1 LALAKLDL
9 PRLERVTLTDFVPAI
24 VKNIA
29 KSAGLNRTP
38 QGGPLPVRAA
48 LCDWAA
54 ECERTGLHSAHGWP
68 GSDDAGE
75 GLPPI
80 LASGL
85 RFDLCVCA
93 DVLYE
98 EDHPELV
105 AGVVRKRLRPGG
117 RFVMHASIRS
127 CAILTSF
134 LAHLQKICSEVRTM
148 PAEQL
153 DDDDE
158 IVQTPTM
165 QDASAYEGGIVVVT
179 AIRNALPDS
188 HDATSHDVA
197 TLGTCSS

>member
-1 LALAKLDL
+1 MALAKLDL
-9 PRLERVTLTDFVPAI
+9 PQLERVTLTDCVPAI

-54 ECERTGLHSAHGWP
+54 ECGRTGLHSAHGWP
-68 GSDDAGE
+68 GSNDAGE
-75 GLPPI
+75 GSPPI

-117 RFVMHASIRS
+117 RFLLHASIRN

-148 PAEQL
+148 PAGQL
-153 DDDDE
+153 DDED

-165 QDASAYEGGIVVVT
+165 QDASAYEGGIVIVT
-179 AIRNALPDS
+179 AIRGSLPDS
-188 HDATSHDVA
+188 SDA
-197 TLGTCSS
+197 TLGPCSS

>member
-1 LALAKLDL
+1 M
-9 PRLERVTLTDFVPAI
+9 EHVTLTDCVPAI

-54 ECERTGLHSAHGWP
+54 ECERTGLHSAHGWS

-117 RFVMHASIRS
+117 RFLMHASIRN

-153 DDDDE
+153 ADD

-165 QDASAYEGGIVVVT
+165 QDASAYEGGIVIVT
-179 AIRNALPDS
+179 AIRNSLPDS
-188 HDATSHDVA
+188 HDATLV
-197 TLGTCSS
+197 TCSS

>member
-1 LALAKLDL
+1 MALAKLDL
-9 PRLERVTLTDFVPAI
+9 PQLERVTLTDCVPAI

-54 ECERTGLHSAHGWP
+54 ECGRTGLHSAHGWP
-68 GSDDAGE
+68 GSNDAGE

-105 AGVVRKRLRPGG
+105 VGVVRKRLRPGG
-117 RFVMHASIRS
+117 RFLLHASIRN

-148 PAEQL
+148 PAGQL
-153 DDDDE
+153 DDED

-165 QDASAYEGGIVVVT
+165 QDASAYEGGIVIVT
-179 AIRNALPDS
+179 AIRGSLPDS
-188 HDATSHDVA
+188 SDA
-197 TLGTCSS
+197 TLGPCSS

>member
-1 LALAKLDL
+1 MALAKLDL
-9 PRLERVTLTDFVPAI
+9 PQLERVTLTDCVPAI

-54 ECERTGLHSAHGWP
+54 ECGRTGLHSAHGWP

-105 AGVVRKRLRPGG
+105 FGVVRKRLRPGG
-117 RFVMHASIRS
+117 RFLLHASIRN

-148 PAEQL
+148 PAGQL
-153 DDDDE
+153 DDED

-165 QDASAYEGGIVVVT
+165 QDASAYEGGIVIVT
-179 AIRNALPDS
+179 AIRGSLPDS
-188 HDATSHDVA
+188 SDA
-197 TLGTCSS
+197 TLGPCSS

>member
-1 LALAKLDL
+1 MALAKLDL
-9 PRLERVTLTDFVPAI
+9 PRLERVTLTDCVPAI

-54 ECERTGLHSAHGWP
+54 ECGRTGLHSAHGWP
-68 GSDDAGE
+68 GSNDAGE
-75 GLPPI
+75 GAPPI

-117 RFVMHASIRS
+117 RFLLHASIRN

-148 PAEQL
+148 PAGQL
-153 DDDDE
+153 DDED

-165 QDASAYEGGIVVVT
+165 QDASAYEGGIVIVT
-179 AIRNALPDS
+179 AIRGSLPDS
-188 HDATSHDVA
+188 SDA
-197 TLGTCSS
+197 TLGPCSS

>member
-1 LALAKLDL
+1 MALAKLDL
-9 PRLERVTLTDFVPAI
+9 PQLERVTLTDCVPAI

-54 ECERTGLHSAHGWP
+54 ECGRTGLHSAHGWP

-117 RFVMHASIRS
+117 RFLLHASIRN

-148 PAEQL
+148 PAGQL
-153 DDDDE
+153 DDED

-165 QDASAYEGGIVVVT
+165 QDASAYEGGIVIVT
-179 AIRNALPDS
+179 AIRNSLPDS
-188 HDATSHDVA
+188 PGA
-197 TLGTCSS
+197 TLGPCSS

>member
-1 LALAKLDL
+1 M
-9 PRLERVTLTDFVPAI
+9 TLTDCVPAI

-54 ECERTGLHSAHGWP
+54 ECGRTGLHSAHGWP
-68 GSDDAGE
+68 GSNDAGE

-117 RFVMHASIRS
+117 RFLLHASIRN

-148 PAEQL
+148 PAGQL
-153 DDDDE
+153 DDED

-165 QDASAYEGGIVVVT
+165 QDASAYEGGIVIVT
-179 AIRNALPDS
+179 AIRGSLPDS
-188 HDATSHDVA
+188 SDA
-197 TLGTCSS
+197 TLGPCSS

>member
-1 LALAKLDL
+1 MALAKLDL
-9 PRLERVTLTDFVPAI
+9 PQLERVTLTDCVPAI

-54 ECERTGLHSAHGWP
+54 ECGRTGLHSAHGWP

-117 RFVMHASIRS
+117 RFLLHASIRN

-148 PAEQL
+148 PAGQL
-153 DDDDE
+153 DDED

-165 QDASAYEGGIVVVT
+165 QDASAYEGGIVIVT
-179 AIRNALPDS
+179 AIRGSLPDS
-188 HDATSHDVA
+188 SDA
-197 TLGTCSS
+197 TLGPCSS

>member
-1 LALAKLDL
+1 MALAKLDL
-9 PRLERVTLTDFVPAI
+9 PQLERVTLTDCVPAI

-117 RFVMHASIRS
+117 RFLLHASIRN

-148 PAEQL
+148 PAGQL
-153 DDDDE
+153 DDED

-165 QDASAYEGGIVVVT
+165 QDASAYEGGIVIVT
-179 AIRNALPDS
+179 AIRGSLPDS
-188 HDATSHDVA
+188 SDA
-197 TLGTCSS
+197 TLGPCSS